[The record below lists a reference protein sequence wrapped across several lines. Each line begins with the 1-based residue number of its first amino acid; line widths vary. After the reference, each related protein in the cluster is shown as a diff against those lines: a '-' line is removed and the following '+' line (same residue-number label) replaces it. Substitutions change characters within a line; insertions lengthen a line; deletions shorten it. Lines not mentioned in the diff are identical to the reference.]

1 MDRHGWI
8 TKFTALRFFL
18 GGIEIY
24 IIAPTAWYYIRSL
37 GQTKFFLAL
46 VFTSYNVGAIIAG
59 PLFGFLTDR
68 FGNPKFMF
76 SCCCAMKVFAS
87 ILYSVNYSA
96 YFPLFGR
103 LMTGLS
109 GDIAIL
115 LGQVALQTDEE
126 SRGENFVFLE
136 GVYCLGAVFGP
147 GIGSF
152 ITFRAYIFGWQIDE
166 GNSPGLV
173 LAIIYALFL
182 IASFLLPKDIWVE
195 SVARNTQPPSS
206 DCKEVK
212 KRDDLNHREQKLP
225 ENLTPGKK
233 RSTIWNS
240 RILCLLFL
248 IFSSEIFSSTAT
260 FLTPILALDHFHLE
274 LIHVKYFFLNCTLFT
289 LVLFI
294 CLYRASECIDERKLF
309 FAALMMEIIAI
320 AFLMSLA
327 LTWDHVTSVQY
338 YILLTYICFGMPY
351 FANPLGNSILSKIT
365 PPEKATF
372 IQGVSLASVHSAIAL
387 SRVLSSFALS
397 KMSLIGYCLFM
408 ASNWLI
414 GIIWYSA
421 QYRRMTSL

>member
-1 MDRHGWI
+1 MSRHGWI
-8 TKFTALRFFL
+8 TKFTALRFLL

-59 PLFGFLTDR
+59 PLFGFLTDKY
-68 FGNPKFMF
+68 GNPKLMF

-87 ILYSVNYSA
+87 VVYSVNYSA

-152 ITFRAYIFGWQIDE
+152 IAFRANIFGWEMDE
-166 GNSPGLV
+166 GNSPGIV

-182 IASFLLPKDIWVE
+182 IASFLLPKDVWVQ
-195 SVARNTQPPSS
+195 SVARNIQPTSS
-206 DCKEVK
+206 DCKDVE
-212 KRDDLNHREQKLP
+212 KRADLQHHDQKLP
-225 ENLTPGKK
+225 ENSTPGKK
-233 RSTIWNS
+233 QSSIWNS

-274 LIHVKYFFLNCTLFT
+274 LIHVKLLFLNCTLFT

-294 CLYRASECIDERKLF
+294 CLYRASQCIDERKLF
-309 FAALMMEIIAI
+309 VVALMMEIIAM

-327 LTWDHVTSVQY
+327 LTWDHVTSIRY
-338 YILLTYICFGMPY
+338 YILLVYICFGMPY

-365 PPEKATF
+365 SPENAAF
-372 IQGVSLASVHSAIAL
+372 IQGLSLASIHSAIAL
-387 SRVLSSFALS
+387 SRVLSSFALT
-397 KMSLIGYCLFM
+397 KMSLIGYCLLM
-408 ASNWLI
+408 ASSWLI
-414 GIIWYSA
+414 GITWYGA
-421 QYRRMTSL
+421 QYQRMTSF